1 MISVTFYKNGDAF
14 TGYEFK
20 GHSDYA
26 EEGYDIVCSAVSSA
40 AFLTANSIVDS
51 FGIESDVALSD
62 GYMKLTAE
70 KSDILNRLLDGLY
83 RHTLQLKEQYPND
96 ITVKISEV

>member
-1 MISVTFYKNGDAF
+1 MISVTFYKNDGAF

-26 EEGYDIVCSAVSSA
+26 DSGYDIVCAAVSSA
-40 AFLTANSIVDS
+40 AYLTANNLTDI
-51 FGIESDVALSD
+51 FGIKADVTVSD
-62 GYMKLTAE
+62 GYMKLTAQ
-70 KSDILNRLLDGLY
+70 KSDSLNRLTDGLY